1 MCTRSEYPW
10 SYKGTNRQE
19 PIRRVTGIISKPLI
33 CNCGAR
39 DNWVENR
46 TAVQIMMVG
55 KDCNPASLRYL
66 PINHGYWHP
75 TMVRDT

>member
-1 MCTRSEYPW
+1 
-10 SYKGTNRQE
+10 
-19 PIRRVTGIISKPLI
+19 
-33 CNCGAR
+33 
-39 DNWVENR
+39 
-46 TAVQIMMVG
+46 MMVG